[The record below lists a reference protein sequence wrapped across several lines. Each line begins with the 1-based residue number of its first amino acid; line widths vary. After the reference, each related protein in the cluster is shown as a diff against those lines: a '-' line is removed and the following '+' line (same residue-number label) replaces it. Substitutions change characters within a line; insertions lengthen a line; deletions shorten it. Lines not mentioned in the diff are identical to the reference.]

1 MKKCEITDKC
11 RQSPEEIK
19 KLKEILSS
27 IPDEKELNNKSEMF
41 KALSDT
47 TRLKIMY
54 ILKNGELCVC
64 EIMVALEKPQST
76 ISHHLNVL
84 KNAGLIKWRK
94 EGIWMYYKLTY
105 PFIIDIIHDL
115 ERNSEL

>member
-1 MKKCEITDKC
+1 MKNFEITDKC
-11 RQSPEEIK
+11 RPSPEETG
-19 KLKEILSS
+19 KLKGILSS
-27 IPDEKELNNKSEMF
+27 IPDEKELNNTSEMF
-41 KALSDT
+41 KALSDP

-64 EIMVALEKPQST
+64 EIMAALEKPQST

-94 EGIWMYYKLTY
+94 EGIWMHYKLLY
-105 PFIIDIIHDL
+105 PFIIDLIHDL
-115 ERNSEL
+115 ERKSEL